1 MSNDWKGRTCVV
13 TGCNTGIGRVTAVA
27 LAKLGATVLLANRS
41 EEKTRPV
48 LEEIRAAGGSGE
60 FVALDLGS
68 LAAVRRTAEALRTR
82 GPIHLLVN
90 NAGLAGSGG
99 QTTDGFELAFGTNHL
114 GPFLLTTLLLPQL
127 EAAGP
132 GARIVNVASRSHYRA
147 KKIDWEALRRPTR
160 STTGLP
166 EYEVSK
172 LCNVLFTRSLAQ
184 RLRDRG
190 VEAFSLHPGVVA
202 TDIWRSVPFPLRGLV
217 KLFMISEEEG
227 AKTTL
232 HCATSAEAK
241 GHSGAYFDKCKPKHP
256 SRVSQDDL
264 LADELW
270 RRSEEWT
277 RA

>member
-1 MSNDWKGRTCVV
+1 MSSEWTGRTCVV
-13 TGCNTGIGRVTAVA
+13 TGCNTGIGRVTAEA
-27 LAKLGATVLLANRS
+27 LGRLGATVLLANRS

-48 LEEIRAAGGSGE
+48 LEAIRAAGGTAE

-68 LAAVRRTAEALRTR
+68 LEAVRRAAEALKAR
-82 GPIHLLVN
+82 GPLHLLVN

-99 QTTDGFELAFGTNHL
+99 QTKDGFELAFGTNHL
-114 GPFLLTTLLLPQL
+114 GPFLLTTLLLAQL
-127 EAAGP
+127 EAAAP
-132 GARIVNVASRSHYRA
+132 GARIVNVSSRSHYRA
-147 KKIDWEALRRPTR
+147 KGIDWEALRQPTR

-172 LCNVLFTRSLAQ
+172 LCNVLFTRSLAR
-184 RLRDRG
+184 RLREKG

-227 AKTTL
+227 AKTSI
-232 HCATSAEAK
+232 HCATSPEVK
-241 GHSGAYFDKCKPKHP
+241 GHSGAYFDKCQPRHP
-256 SRVSQDDL
+256 SRVSQDDA

>member
-1 MSNDWKGRTCVV
+1 MTNELQGRTCVV
-13 TGCNTGIGRVTAVA
+13 TGCNTGIGRVTAET
-27 LAKLGATVLLANRS
+27 LARRGATVLLANRS

-48 LEEIRAAGGSGE
+48 LAAIRAAGGTAD
-60 FVALDLGS
+60 FVPLDLGS
-68 LAAVRRTAEALRTR
+68 LGSVRQASDALAAR

-99 QTTDGFELAFGTNHL
+99 QTRDGFELAFGTNHL
-114 GPFLLTTLLLPQL
+114 GPFLLTTRLLPAI

-132 GARIVNVASRSHYRA
+132 GARIVSVASKAHYQTR
-147 KKIDWEALRRPTR
+147 KIDWDALLRPTKT
-160 STTGLP
+160 TTGLD
-166 EYEVSK
+166 EYSVSK

-184 RLRDRG
+184 RLKGQG

-202 TDIWRSVPFPLRGLV
+202 TDIWRSVPFPFRGLV

-232 HCATSAEAK
+232 HCATSPEAA
-241 GHSGAYFDKCKPKHP
+241 GHSGAYFDACKPKHP
-256 SRVSQDDL
+256 SRLAQDDA

-270 RRSEEWT
+270 RRSEGWT
-277 RA
+277 SA

>member
-1 MSNDWKGRTCVV
+1 MSSEWKGRTCVV
-13 TGCNTGIGRVTAVA
+13 TGCNTGIGRVTAEA
-27 LAKLGATVLLANRS
+27 LGRLGATVLLANRS

-48 LEEIRAAGGSGE
+48 LEAIRAAGGTAE

-68 LAAVRRTAEALRTR
+68 LAAVRRAAAALQAR
-82 GPIHLLVN
+82 GPLHLLVN

-99 QTTDGFELAFGTNHL
+99 QTKDGFELAFGTNHL

-132 GARIVNVASRSHYRA
+132 GARIVNVSSRSHYRA
-147 KKIDWEALRRPTR
+147 KAIDWEALRRPTR

-172 LCNVLFTRSLAQ
+172 LCNVLFTRSLAR
-184 RLRDRG
+184 RLREKG

-227 AKTTL
+227 AKTSI
-232 HCATSAEAK
+232 HCATSPEAK
-241 GHSGAYFDKCKPKHP
+241 GHSGAYFDKCRPKHP
-256 SRVSQDDL
+256 SRLSQDDA